1 MNLPISS
8 RPLAFPLLALVVSVL
23 PADGRADEK
32 AAEKGVRSTVWVM
45 SKIDGNRYMSGSGVV
60 IDTAKKLVV
69 TSQHFLNDNK
79 GVLVVFP
86 KYQDG
91 KVITERN
98 TYLEALRTGEGVN
111 ATVFAEDKMH
121 DLALLQVETIP
132 ADVPAIKL
140 VKDNPAPGDKVHS
153 IGSPGNMGP
162 MFACAEASVKQ
173 SVTLNWRLL
182 MGVGKLPLT
191 FSAKVLE
198 LSAVVNG
205 GDTGGPLLSEKGNLA
220 GVSSG
225 VTSGNG
231 GSCYIDVSEIK
242 ALLHSKMIDPI
253 VAADDPGAP
262 APKPEAVAKAD
273 PKKDPKKDLKGKN
286 NPRAKPDAQAKTT
299 DPVKREAE
307 ASLKLDQAKKADP
320 AKALDLLRDVVKNFA
335 DTKAAEE
342 AKPLLDK
349 AEAEK
354 KEADAY
360 IKLDLARDLEK
371 GNPAKAKERY
381 REIVKEYPGT
391 KAAEEAKKLI
401 DQK

>member
-1 MNLPISS
+1 VNISFSS
-8 RPLAFPLLALVVSVL
+8 RLLALPLLALVFTVQ
-23 PADGRADEK
+23 PDTARGDEK
-32 AAEKGVRSTVWVM
+32 VAEKGVKSAVWVL
-45 SKIDGNRYMSGSGVV
+45 SKLEGNRYMTGSGVV
-60 IDTAKKLVV
+60 IDTAKKIVV
-69 TSQHFLNDNK
+69 TSQHLIMDTK

-98 TYLEALRTGEGVN
+98 TYLEALRTGQGVD

-132 ADVPAIKL
+132 ADVPALKL

-153 IGSPGNMGP
+153 IGSAGNMGP
-162 MFACAEASVKQ
+162 VFAYAEGSVKQ

-182 MGVGKLPLT
+182 MGVGKLPLS
-191 FSAKVLE
+191 FSAKVVE

-205 GDTGGPLLSEKGNLA
+205 GDIGGPLLSEKGNLA

-242 ALLHSKMIDPI
+242 ALLQSKMIDPQ

-262 APKPEAVAKAD
+262 KPEAVAKMD
-273 PKKDPKKDLKGKN
+273 PKKDPKAKDPKGKN
-286 NPRAKPDAQAKTT
+286 NPKAKPEGQAKTT

-307 ASLKLDQAKKADP
+307 ASLKLDQAKKAE
-320 AKALDLLRDVVKNFA
+320 AGKALDLLRDVVKNYA
-335 DTKAAEE
+335 DTKAADE

-371 GNPAKAKERY
+371 SGNPAKARQ
-381 REIVKEYPGT
+381 RFQEIVKDYPGT
-391 KAAEEAKKLI
+391 KAAEEAQKLI
-401 DQK
+401 DKK